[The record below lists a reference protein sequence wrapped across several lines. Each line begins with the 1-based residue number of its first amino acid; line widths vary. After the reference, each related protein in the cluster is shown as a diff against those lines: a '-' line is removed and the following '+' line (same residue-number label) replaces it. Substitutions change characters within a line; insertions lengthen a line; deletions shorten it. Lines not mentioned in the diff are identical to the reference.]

1 VSKRIVFITIIIILS
16 FGLSPAYGFDGK
28 NEKVS
33 VLQKIKNAYNNFRN
47 RQQQKSQVVKNEVS
61 EEPPISK
68 VQSETKEAT
77 KEEMLAEL
85 KEDLAYND
93 EVFDAVPELKAGTG
107 QNGNVVYTYN
117 NAVLDGLS
125 KEDLAKLYS
134 RVRQAL
140 VKIRTERIQRQLE
153 TIRQAERLPKTVNS
167 PQSPPRVPAAPPS
180 VPKAPPS
187 PPSVPN
193 RR

>member
-1 VSKRIVFITIIIILS
+1 MSKRIVFITIIIILS

>member
-1 VSKRIVFITIIIILS
+1 MSKRIVFITIIIILS

-61 EEPPISK
+61 EEPPILK
-68 VQSETKEAT
+68 VQPETKEAT

>member
-117 NAVLDGLS
+117 NTVLDGLS